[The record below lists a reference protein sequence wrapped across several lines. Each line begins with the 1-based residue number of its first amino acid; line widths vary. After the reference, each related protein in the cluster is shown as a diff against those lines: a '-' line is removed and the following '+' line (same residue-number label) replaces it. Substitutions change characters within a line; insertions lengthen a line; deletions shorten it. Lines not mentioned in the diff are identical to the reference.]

1 MINATISVNHD
12 GSSSNNQIQMAPA
25 DEEKT
30 FFWTLKGIYCYKGM
44 SFGLKNTCA
53 TYQKAMQKI
62 FYDMF
67 HQHFECYVDDLVV
80 KSKEKKIICMI
91 FVLYLNVALIL
102 TKDELRKIHI
112 WCVIGKIPRIYSS
125 TSRN

>member
-1 MINATISVNHD
+1 
-12 GSSSNNQIQMAPA
+12 MALA

-30 FFWTLKGIYCYKGM
+30 TFQTPKRIYYYKVM
-44 SFGLKNTCA
+44 PFGLKNTCA